1 MLSRDPRILTM
12 TDGLIITT
20 RRSVLPED
28 LATLQEQVPV
38 VLVQFRFPHNA
49 MPSIHA
55 DYRLAAQ
62 LIGEHLVQ
70 RFVRQVGI
78 LWALGQGFVIGDISK
93 SGVES
98 REELG
103 EFGLPVIVR
112 RRDEPFITTHSERW
126 TALFN
131 R

>member
-1 MLSRDPRILTM
+1 MGQCRLKGTLSSHLACLGYILVRGAFVQTNLKVASLRLSPL
-12 TDGLIITT
+12 G
-20 RRSVLPED
+20 RVSVD
-28 LATLQEQVPV
+28 TFHCVDV
-38 VLVQFRFPHNA
+38 SKHKV
-49 MPSIHA
+49 
-55 DYRLAAQ
+55 
-62 LIGEHLVQ
+62 
-70 RFVRQVGI
+70 
-78 LWALGQGFVIGDISK
+78 GQGFVIGDISK